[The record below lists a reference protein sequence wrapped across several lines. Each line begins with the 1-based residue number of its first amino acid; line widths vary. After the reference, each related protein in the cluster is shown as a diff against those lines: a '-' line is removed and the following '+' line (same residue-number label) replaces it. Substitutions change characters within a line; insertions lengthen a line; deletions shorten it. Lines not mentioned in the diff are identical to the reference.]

1 MGGAGV
7 VGTGVTGAISWPT
20 TRVDDGDG
28 VGGGGGGGSSLDG
41 VLKTSSVYWASGTGE
56 GDGDGKAPGCVAAK
70 MKNNAKNAM

>member
-7 VGTGVTGAISWPT
+7 VGTYVAGAISCPAI
-20 TRVDDGDG
+20 RVDDGGG

-41 VLKTSSVYWASGTGE
+41 VLKTSVYWPSGTGE

-70 MKNNAKNAM
+70 MKNNAKNAI